1 MYKIKLKK
9 ILKLTIL
16 TIVILNLVGCTSQP
30 KGIVAKVNHEKIEEE
45 EYNMNLEIRET
56 FYQGELSEAS
66 ITEDILDELIL
77 EKIIIQEA
85 ERENLVISDSE
96 IEEEIDNSID
106 KLGGEEEFLEELEN
120 KGITLAYYKKFLEKQ
135 GLFRKYRKLVIDKID
150 INEDRARD
158 YYLENKDNLVNIR
171 ASHIVVESKEEGE
184 EILNKLDQG
193 REFSQLAVEK
203 SLDKLSAVKGGD
215 LGYFSKGDLN
225 NKKVEE
231 EAFQLEVGE
240 ISNLIESDNRYYILY
255 LQDRRENFD
264 DLKEDIVSMLKGR
277 EYKEHIQKL
286 RDEAKVK
293 IYLELDK

>member
-1 MYKIKLKK
+1 MYKIKLKE

-30 KGIVAKVNHEKIEEE
+30 KGIVAKVNHEEIEEE
-45 EYNMNLEIRET
+45 EYKMNLEIRET